1 MLKTAG
7 NPFVLALLGISSCTS
22 TWAAEWRF
30 EPKFGI
36 SERYTD
42 NIALQT
48 SGPQASFV
56 TEVIPGFSLL
66 RRSAG
71 MDLSVD
77 YGLHGTLYSHDPSLN
92 SKSNQ
97 LASQLYAR
105 VLGENLVIASS
116 ATINQHNINEVGKVG
131 VGSYNLTNN
140 RTEIRSFTIGPS
152 WQNRFGEYA
161 QFNIKG
167 QVRLSESDN
176 NSTFSAAQNANLL
189 VKLTSGTEFSK
200 TPWGLSYRLQV
211 DDSTSK
217 VRISSLVVNTGYQVA
232 PKTRLVA
239 TVGQD
244 ENDQSSAGFD
254 KIKGSNWSLGLTW
267 NPSQRSQFEASA
279 GRRYGNTS
287 YALNF
292 SNRSAKTFWTLRYS
306 ENVTDSVSQLSAQA
320 AYDTYRCNLST
331 VRVPAGSAPPDS
343 SCVLD
348 AYASLVPASSI
359 TNGFYIEKAWS
370 GSLSLLLNEQT
381 FTVALNQGRSE
392 ELTLGTNGSRYS
404 LGGIWDLRLSPR
416 MLSTLSYSTNHV
428 TSSVATSDNWT
439 LSWALTR
446 RLSGKATGTLEV
458 HHFEGNNSDSGTDAY
473 KENSASAWLNMSF

>member
-1 MLKTAG
+1 MLKTAASTLILTLFG
-7 NPFVLALLGISSCTS
+7 ASSS
-22 TWAAEWRF
+22 TTAFAAEWRF
-30 EPKFGI
+30 EPKFGV

-42 NIALQT
+42 NIALQA
-48 SGPQASFV
+48 SGQQASFV

-77 YGLHGTLYSHDPSLN
+77 YGLHGTLYSHDPGQN
-92 SKSNQ
+92 TKSNQ

-105 VLGENLVIASS
+105 VLGENLVISSS

-167 QVRLSESDN
+167 QVRTSESDN
-176 NSTFSAAQNANLL
+176 NATFSTSHNTNLL
-189 VKLTSGTEFSK
+189 VKLTSGTEFNK
-200 TPWGLSYRLQV
+200 TPWGISYRLQR

-217 VRISSLVVNTGYQVA
+217 VRISSLVANAGYQIA

-239 TVGQD
+239 SVGQD

-254 KIKGSNWSLGLTW
+254 KIKGNNWSLGLTW
-267 NPSQRSQFEASA
+267 NPSQRSRFEASA

-287 YALNF
+287 YALNLT
-292 SNRSAKTFWTLRYS
+292 NRSAKTFWTLRYA

-348 AYASLVPASSI
+348 TYASLVPASSI
-359 TNGFYIEKAWS
+359 TNGFYVEKAWS
-370 GSLSLLLNEQT
+370 GALSLLLNEHT
-381 FTVALNQGRSE
+381 FTATLNQGRSE
-392 ELTLGTNGSRYS
+392 ELTLGTNGSRYT

-416 MLSTLSYSTNHV
+416 MLSTVNFSTTQV
-428 TSSVATSDNWT
+428 TSSVASSDNWT
-439 LSWALTR
+439 MSWALTR
-446 RLSGKATGTLEV
+446 RLSNKATGTIEV
-458 HHFEGNNSDSGTDAY
+458 HHFEGNNSDSGTEVY